1 VSHFFLS
8 KKFSKKM
15 LQIAI
20 VVFREILEISLIL
33 GILTAATKEIE
44 GRSKWILGGL
54 GLGVMAS
61 FLLAFSTDKIS
72 ESLDGMGQEFFN
84 GLILLSAAAMIGW
97 TVLWMQKHAKS
108 ISGEL
113 KRLGHSIRDGKKPLY
128 VLLVVVFLS
137 VLRESAEIVLFT
149 YSYYISGTAIS
160 EIIFGLIAGII
171 FGSMAGAALYFGII
185 KASGKYFF
193 ITTTWLLIFFAA
205 GIAAQGIGFW
215 INAEIV
221 PALGNPIFDSS
232 SILSQQSFFGKILNI
247 FFGYNDH
254 PAGAQLIA
262 YFVMLVTL
270 ILGLRIAKKM

>member
-1 VSHFFLS
+1 
-8 KKFSKKM
+8 M

-33 GILTAATKEIE
+33 GILTAATKDIA
-44 GRSKWILGGL
+44 GRTKWILSGL
-54 GLGVMAS
+54 GLGVIAS
-61 FLLAFSTDKIS
+61 FLLALSTDKIS
-72 ESLDGMGQEFFN
+72 DSLGGTGQEFFN
-84 GLILLSAAAMIGW
+84 GLILLSAATMIGW

-113 KRLGHSIRDGKKPLY
+113 KRLGNSIRDGKKPLY
-128 VLLVVVFLS
+128 ILLVVVFLS

-149 YSYYISGTAIS
+149 YSYYISGTPLS
-160 EIIFGLIAGII
+160 EISFGLITGII
-171 FGSMAGAALYFGII
+171 FGSIAGAALYFGII

-193 ITTTWLLIFFAA
+193 IVTTWLLIFFAA

-221 PALGNPIFDSS
+221 PALGNPVFDVSN
-232 SILSQQSFFGKILNI
+232 ILSEQSYFGKFLQI

-254 PAGAQLIA
+254 PAGAQVIT
-262 YFVMLVTL
+262 YFAMLAVL
-270 ILGLRIAKKM
+270 VVGLKIAKKI

>member
-1 VSHFFLS
+1 
-8 KKFSKKM
+8 M
-15 LQIAI
+15 LQISI

-33 GILTAATKEIE
+33 GILTAATKEIS
-44 GRSKWILGGL
+44 GRSRWILSGL
-54 GLGVMAS
+54 GLGIIAS
-61 FLLAFSTDKIS
+61 FLLALSTDKIS
-72 ESLDGMGQEFFN
+72 DSLNGMGQEFFN
-84 GLILLSAAAMIGW
+84 GLILLAAATMIGW

-128 VLLVVVFLS
+128 ILLVVVFLS

-149 YSYYISGTAIS
+149 YSYYISGTSLS
-160 EIIFGLIAGII
+160 EITFGLITGII
-171 FGSMAGAALYFGII
+171 FGSAAGAALYFGII

-193 ITTTWLLIFFAA
+193 IVTTWLLIFFAA

-221 PALGNPIFDSS
+221 PALGNPAFDISD
-232 SILSQQSFFGKILNI
+232 ILSQQSFFGKFLQI

-254 PAGAQLIA
+254 PAGAQLIT
-262 YFVMLVTL
+262 YFAMLAALV
-270 ILGLRIAKKM
+270 LGLKIAKKM